1 MKAVISA
8 RLLASKLAQPG
19 TKPFEIRDRALS
31 GFILRVQPSG
41 CRSYI
46 VQLGRGRRVSIGLAG
61 QLTPAQARDRAE
73 KVLGNVA
80 HGQPPLAGLDP
91 NEALTFGQF
100 IESKYKPWAEANR
113 PRSAA
118 YTLGRLKRCFRAWYG
133 RQLAHI
139 TAETIEEWKVKRF
152 AEGRSAATV
161 LRDIATLSG
170 VLTRAVRMGKLT
182 DNPIRL
188 VDKPKIDRRPQVRY
202 LDQAEER
209 RLREALIARDLAGQ
223 QQRQSA
229 NQWRIERH
237 RERLPALPHFTDHLT
252 PAVVL
257 SMNTGLRRGELLAL
271 SWVDIDLREKL
282 VTVRGQS
289 AKTGDTRH
297 LPLNSE
303 AVETLR
309 RWREQSGDS
318 ERIFPV
324 TTSFKTAWSAL
335 LREAKIT
342 KRFRWH
348 DLRHHFASRLVQ
360 ASVPLNTVRELL
372 GHGSMT
378 MTLRYAHLAPDQK
391 CDAVAKLVAAAT
403 DTNRAASPES
413 LPAAA

>member
-19 TKPFEIRDRALS
+19 TKPFEIRDRDLS

-41 CRSYI
+41 TRSYI
-46 VQLGRGRRVSIGLAG
+46 VQLGRGRRISIGLAG
-61 QLTPAQARDRAE
+61 HLTPAQARDRAE
-73 KVLGNVA
+73 KVFGNVA

-91 NEALTFGQF
+91 DEALTFGQF

-118 YTLGRLKRCFRAWYG
+118 YTLVRQKRLFRAWYG
-133 RQLAHI
+133 CKLAHI

-170 VLTRAVRMGKLT
+170 VLTRAVRLGKLA
-182 DNPIRL
+182 DNPIRR

-237 RERLPALPHFTDHLT
+237 REPLPALPHFTDHLT

-271 SWVDIDLREKL
+271 AWGDVDLREKI

-297 LPLNSE
+297 VPLNSE

-309 RWREQSGDS
+309 RWREQSGES

-335 LREAKIT
+335 LRDAKIT

-391 CDAVAKLVAAAT
+391 RDAVAKLVAAAT
-403 DTNRAASPES
+403 DTKRAASSES